1 MRRLLYLTVLWLVAS
16 LPALGKTVT
25 VAGTFQTSFGD
36 KEIVE
41 MILEQDGDKVTGKY
55 AFNNGKID
63 GNLEGRKL
71 TGRWTEDGA
80 SGRFEFE
87 FSRDGRSF
95 EGLRTNGDVQP
106 TSESDSWDGV
116 MTESKSKSKSKS
128 GKKGPEGCWTLVDKE
143 TFISRPTFT
152 IDKEIVYESDRSVG
166 KVSYVYTLS
175 GTAENFTIRIKCD
188 YHHTYE
194 WEHLGFFTDN
204 IVFDVTEQGGF
215 EPLEGPYADFAT
227 VYGSI
232 VCKQKGVLPD
242 DLGYYDSGGPKSIL
256 SVPFP
261 YASAVTSVNI
271 GGFDGVSFAPGD
283 YKHVFDTR
291 YIHDYVKDGDDAFF
305 VRGDKVGRFTVTM
318 PAIKY
323 NQDYGKDG
331 YICLEIRLN
340 HEDNTVDYIATVYHF
355 RWEGEM
361 DAPTNTGYSE
371 PAGWFRDI
379 FGNDEHTDDLWTIF
393 ISGGAG
399 ALAVGAIAGALSG
412 NGPSGG
418 APSGETPPIDIL
430 DDRKRRFFRD
440 DDPDYVRRNI
450 RENGDGSMTLTDPG
464 GGPTQ
469 TLYPKYDEAGNRI
482 GWFNQN
488 FTEYDDEGLREWT
501 RWRSENA
508 EEFRKDT
515 AQAERNVAEQRA
527 MNEARDKADRE
538 RGSTQ
543 TADEVKQWE
552 QHEAHMNKLAD
563 KFGIDRENE
572 EALKKAIRRDM
583 AEAKIEGAEAEGR
596 AAWWDE
602 RIAEAELTEK
612 VCDTII
618 DTVGEATPQTKAIKT
633 QYHFFKTLGQ
643 RSMEGIVDN
652 QGVGHTLLKTGQG
665 LAEGTIDLYS
675 GDDRWKNHGTLDKLT
690 GGEKG
695 RSVGSAV
702 LKSVMGDL
710 IDGDKD
716 ASEIIDNAVKS
727 GVTQYGSDLMGDV
740 IGDQV
745 KDAELTGGATD
756 AHREMVKNLGG
767 EWLNEK
773 ITNPVSEEISG
784 ELNFWRKKFLGV

>member
-55 AFNNGKID
+55 AFNNGKIE

-95 EGLRTNGDVQP
+95 EGLRTTGDVQP

-116 MTESKSKSKSKS
+116 MTTAGSKN
-128 GKKGPEGCWTLVDKE
+128 KGWVLVGKE
-143 TFISRPTFT
+143 TKISHESFT
-152 IDKEIVYESDRSVG
+152 TNGHIYDDYNDNKAVIIPVHF
-166 KVSYVYTLS
+166 TLE
-175 GTAENFTIRIKCD
+175 GTAEDIKIHAWGNEKEYYRRGEEWSATVTGGFQPLTGPYQAGETVQVSQFHHDEGSIGQSAFSIFWSIWTYIQDSTTGINGGEKGGMFFGD
-188 YHHTYE
+188 YFADETKEYTFPSRAKV
-194 WEHLGFFTDN
+194 GSDR
-204 IVFDVTEQGGF
+204 FDVGF
-215 EPLEGPYADFAT
+215 SWRISMAGEY
-227 VYGSI
+227 
-232 VCKQKGVLPD
+232 
-242 DLGYYDSGGPKSIL
+242 
-256 SVPFP
+256 
-261 YASAVTSVNI
+261 VTTI
-271 GGFDGVSFAPGD
+271 
-283 YKHVFDTR
+283 
-291 YIHDYVKDGDDAFF
+291 
-305 VRGDKVGRFTVTM
+305 
-318 PAIKY
+318 
-323 NQDYGKDG
+323 
-331 YICLEIRLN
+331 
-340 HEDNTVDYIATVYHF
+340 YHF
-355 RWEGEM
+355 VWNGRADGSL
-361 DAPTNTGYSE
+361 TGGSSE
-371 PAGWFRDI
+371 PAGWFKNI
-379 FGNDEHTDDLWTIF
+379 FGEDEHTNALWTIF

-399 ALAVGAIAGALSG
+399 ALAVGAIAGMLSG
-412 NGPSGG
+412 MAPAGG
-418 APSGETPPIDIL
+418 APAPVGPEGAGGAGDVPGPSDAMETPPVEPVE
-430 DDRKRRFFRD
+430 DDRKKRFFRD

-563 KFGIDRENE
+563 QFGIDREDE
-572 EALKKAIRRDM
+572 DALKKAIKRDM
-583 AEAKIEGAEAEGR
+583 KQASIEGAEAEGR

-643 RSMEGIVDN
+643 RSMEGIADN
-652 QGVGHTLLKTGQG
+652 KGLGHTLLKTGQG
-665 LAEGTIDLYS
+665 LAESTIDLYS
-675 GDDRWKNHGTLDKLT
+675 GDDRWKNHSTLDKLT

-695 RSVGSAV
+695 RSVGSSV